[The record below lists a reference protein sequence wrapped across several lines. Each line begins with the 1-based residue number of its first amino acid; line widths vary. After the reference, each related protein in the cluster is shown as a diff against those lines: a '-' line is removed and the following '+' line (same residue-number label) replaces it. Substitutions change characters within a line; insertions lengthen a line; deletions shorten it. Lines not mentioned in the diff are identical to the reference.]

1 MKTGQGGTSGILGV
15 SVGVSEVRGGI
26 TGAQGHTR
34 DRDFK
39 MGGHGGKGGQTP
51 SGHLKQCLA
60 NLAELKQADD
70 DVLFVFTRSDDCVSC
85 AGRGS

>member
-1 MKTGQGGTSGILGV
+1 VKTGQGGTSGILGV

-34 DRDFK
+34 DRDVK

-51 SGHLKQCLA
+51 LGHLNGK
-60 NLAELKQADD
+60 
-70 DVLFVFTRSDDCVSC
+70 V
-85 AGRGS
+85 